1 MLDGV
6 GGGLT
11 ADGDE
16 RLGHG
21 GRLGQAADLLDAH
34 AHQLEGVHDR
44 SQLGGRLLVVGTRKV
59 LHHAAHQL
67 RDLVERLRVAAAVLK
82 VAMQDGETLADGV
95 VHARLHMQHGLVARD
110 LADARKRLLQL
121 AVCLLEQAVRARDGD
136 VEALLLRDVDGRKAT
151 VGLAV
156 DLSGVALEQ
165 PHVVFPD
172 LDAHALGQH
181 VVYGRR
187 AAFRDLAQV
196 LPQHADVGQVGGEA
210 KLHEAPPH
218 GVVHVQHAPAFVRHG
233 KALGQAVDGLDGGK
247 PRDAV
252 AEPPNVQ
259 DKPCA
264 HAERQERGIGYEQV
278 RREGAGGIDDGWRAC
293 GEQHDL
299 PGHHGFTVAYG
310 KRQAHDR
317 QGQVEPEQCA

>member
-1 MLDGV
+1 
-6 GGGLT
+6 
-11 ADGDE
+11 
-16 RLGHG
+16 
-21 GRLGQAADLLDAH
+21 
-34 AHQLEGVHDR
+34 
-44 SQLGGRLLVVGTRKV
+44 
-59 LHHAAHQL
+59 
-67 RDLVERLRVAAAVLK
+67 
-82 VAMQDGETLADGV
+82 MQDGKALADGV
-95 VHARLHMQHGLVARD
+95 VHARLHVQHGLVARD
-110 LADARKRLLQL
+110 LADARKRFLKLAIRLLKQ
-121 AVCLLEQAVRARDGD
+121 VVRARDGG
-136 VEALLLRDVDGRKAT
+136 VEPLLLRDVDGRKAT

-156 DLSGVALEQ
+156 DFGGVALEQ

-210 KLHEAPPH
+210 ELHEAPPH
-218 GVVHVQHAPAFVRHG
+218 GVVRVQHAPVLLGYG
-233 KALGQAVDGLDGGK
+233 KALGQAVDGFDGGK

-252 AEPPNVQ
+252 AKPPDVQ
-259 DKPCA
+259 DQPGA
-264 HAERQERGIGYEQV
+264 HAKRQERGIGYEQV
-278 RREGAGGIDDGWRAC
+278 RREGSGGVDDGRRAQ

-299 PGHHGFTVAYG
+299 PGHYGFTVAYG